1 MQSQNRS
8 LHLADKLTPRV
19 DMRPIHV
26 SEDWDDAD
34 ADGLPSL
41 TMACLMVIALLLLGA
56 GMLGAAWFVVS
67 GLLLLGS

>member
-8 LHLADKLTPRV
+8 LHLAEKLKPRV
-19 DMRPIHV
+19 DISQLR
-26 SEDWDDAD
+26 EDWDFGEPD

-41 TMACLMVIALLLLGA
+41 TMAALMLIGLLMLAIGLLG
-56 GMLGAAWFVVS
+56 GAWFVVS